1 MELSLSYI
9 CDRPYNIYQTHQR
22 LETAG
27 YKVGVHMDLMDGH
40 FVPRLGVHPEALD
53 EINYFRESDPA
64 KTFSNTQIDAHAMI
78 TYNNPAWA
86 DIRKAQRPR
95 KIFVHYESFPNE
107 EQLIQMLH
115 SDGRMK
121 LAFKPWYTI
130 KQMDTICERL
140 FVNEFLLM
148 TYAPGI
154 KVQNMKYDLDQL
166 QDTEKHVTV
175 DGGVTLDTVERFR
188 ENKNV
193 TLVCGSKVIFNENYE
208 ENMKC
213 LTS

>member
-9 CDRPYNIYQTHQR
+9 CDRPYNIYQTHQQ
-22 LETAG
+22 LEQAG
-27 YKVGVHMDLMDGH
+27 YQVGVHMDLMDGH
-40 FVPRLGVHPEALD
+40 FVPRLGVHPESLD
-53 EINYFRESDPA
+53 EINYN
-64 KTFSNTQIDAHAMI
+64 KTDTQIHSVSNTLIDAHAMI

-86 DIRKAQRPR
+86 DIKRAQRPR
-95 KIFVHYESFPNE
+95 KIFVHYETFPNE
-107 EQLIQMLH
+107 EMLIQALH

-130 KQMDTICERL
+130 KQMDTICNRL
-140 FVNEFLLM
+140 FCDEFLLM

-154 KVQNMKYDLDQL
+154 KVQDMMFDLDQL
-166 QDTEKHVTV
+166 QDTDKHVTV
-175 DGGVTLDTVERFR
+175 DGGVTLETVERFR
-188 ENKNV
+188 DHRDV

>member
-9 CDRPYNIYQTHQR
+9 CDRPYNIYQAHQR

-27 YKVGVHMDLMDGH
+27 YQMSVHMDLMDGH

-53 EINYFRESDPA
+53 EINYFREGDNV
-64 KTFSNTQIDAHAMI
+64 KTISNTQIDAHAMI

-86 DIRKAQRPR
+86 DIKRASRPR

-107 EQLIQMLH
+107 EMLVQALH

-121 LAFKPWYTI
+121 LAFKPWHTI
-130 KQMDTICERL
+130 KQMDKICERL

-154 KVQNMKYDLDQL
+154 KVQDMTYDLDQL
-166 QDTEKHVTV
+166 QDTDKYVTI

-188 ENKNV
+188 EHNNI
-193 TLVCGSKVIFNENYE
+193 TLVCGSKVIFTENYE